1 MIYQPRNL
9 LVRDFESCQMRSGSD
24 QGLVDDR
31 PIRIGGSWL
40 IRIDTVPL
48 PDLEVGPSVALN
60 SAVPQEIVH
69 RMRS

>member
-1 MIYQPRNL
+1 MIYQPRDL
-9 LVRDFESCQMRSGSD
+9 LVKDLESCQTRGGSD

-40 IRIDTVPL
+40 FRFDTVPL
-48 PDLEVGPSVALN
+48 SDLEVGPSVALN